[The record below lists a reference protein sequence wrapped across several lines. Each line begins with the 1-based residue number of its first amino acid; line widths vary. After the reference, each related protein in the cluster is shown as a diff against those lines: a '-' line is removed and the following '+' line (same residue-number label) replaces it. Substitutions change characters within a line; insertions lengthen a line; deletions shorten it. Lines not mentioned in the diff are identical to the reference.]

1 MVAPHKYTDE
11 EIALI
16 ISERAKGSS
25 FRAIGK
31 LIGMSNNAVR
41 DMLVRKQIQVGKG
54 RKKPKPKTYE
64 ESDNLWTIIKSNPLA
79 LAIAKKQPVA
89 DGFKGLLVYQ
99 AGTNRSVPK
108 ITYFKCEKN
117 PGAEPGKVNLQ
128 GENRHDFTTI

>member
-41 DMLVRKQIQVGKG
+41 DMVVRKQIHVVKG

-79 LAIAKKQPVA
+79 LAIAKKEKVA
-89 DGFKGLLVYQ
+89 DGFNGLLVYQ
-99 AGTNRSVPK
+99 SGGNSVRPK
-108 ITYFKCEKN
+108 VTIFECEKKSRR
-117 PGAEPGKVNLQ
+117 GAGKTPTRRKL
-128 GENRHDFTTI
+128 

>member
-41 DMLVRKQIQVGKG
+41 DMLVRKQIHVAKG
-54 RKKPKPKTYE
+54 RKKPKPKTFE
-64 ESDNLWTIIKSNPLA
+64 EYDNFWTIVKTCRIA
-79 LAIAKKQPVA
+79 LAIAKKQNVSV
-89 DGFKGLLVYQ
+89 GFRGLLVHQ
-99 AGTNRSVPK
+99 AGRSSIRPK
-108 ITYFKCEKN
+108 ITIFECEKN
-117 PGAEPGKVNLQ
+117 PGAVPGKRQPGGNYD
-128 GENRHDFTTI
+128 EHTT

>member
-79 LAIAKKQPVA
+79 LAIAKKEKVA
-89 DGFKGLLVYQ
+89 DGFNGLLVYQ
-99 AGTNRSVPK
+99 SGGNSVRPK
-108 ITYFKCEKN
+108 VTIFECEKN
-117 PGAEPGKVNLQ
+117 PGAVPGKRQPGGNYD
-128 GENRHDFTTI
+128 EHTT

>member
-41 DMLVRKQIQVGKG
+41 DMLVRKQIHVVKG

-64 ESDNLWTIIKSNPLA
+64 GSDNLWTIIKSTLW
-79 LAIAKKQPVA
+79 LLRLQRRKRLLMGST
-89 DGFKGLLVYQ
+89 GFWSTG
-99 AGTNRSVPK
+99 
-108 ITYFKCEKN
+108 
-117 PGAEPGKVNLQ
+117 PGEILSGQ
-128 GENRHDFTTI
+128 R

>member
-41 DMLVRKQIQVGKG
+41 DMLVRKQIHVAKG
-54 RKKPKPKTYE
+54 RKKPKPKTE

-79 LAIAKKQPVA
+79 LAIAKKEKVA
-89 DGFKGLLVYQ
+89 DGFNGLLVYQ
-99 AGTNRSVPK
+99 SGGNSVRPK
-108 ITYFKCEKN
+108 VTIFECEKN
-117 PGAEPGKVNLQ
+117 PGAVPGKRQPGGNYD
-128 GENRHDFTTI
+128 EHTT